1 MERTLETLVEFA
13 AVQRDSLNRLTQS
26 IQTMN
31 SHLGD
36 KIDRLGEK
44 IDLLAGGVGDLSGN
58 VAATNRAIEGQ
69 LIVANKVRKHRP
81 THRPSP
87 TTSNSRSL
95 DEPELSER
103 RDNDSDSHN

>member
-1 MERTLETLVEFA
+1 MANKTTMERTLETLVEFA

-36 KIDRLGEK
+36 KLDRLGEK
-44 IDLLAGGVGDLSGN
+44 IDLLAGGMGDLSGN

-69 LIVANKVRKHRP
+69 LIVANKQSENIAQLIALAQQQQATVDRLM
-81 THRPSP
+81 
-87 TTSNSRSL
+87 SR
-95 DEPELSER
+95 
-103 RDNDSDSHN
+103 N